1 MEYVIYTFKS
11 SNFAY
16 LALSKVESE
25 NIRARLVP
33 LLPEI
38 DAGCGLCLRYEKKFD
53 EKVREIFSKNKL
65 DFDEKYLLIYKE
77 NERKPEVRA
86 YDLSWQCRNYNW

>member
-11 SNFAY
+11 SNLAY

-38 DAGCGLCLRYEKKFD
+38 DEGCGLCLRYEKNFD
-53 EKVREIFSKNKL
+53 EKVKEIFSKYKL
-65 DFDEKYLLIYKE
+65 DFEEKYLLIYKE
-77 NERKPEVRA
+77 NKRKPEVKA
-86 YDLSWQCRNYNW
+86 YDLS

>member
-11 SNFAY
+11 SNLAY

-38 DAGCGLCLRYEKKFD
+38 DAGCGLCLRYEKNFD
-53 EKVREIFSKNKL
+53 EKVREIFSKYKL
-65 DFDEKYLLIYKE
+65 DFEEKFVLIYKE
-77 NERKPEVRA
+77 NDRKPEVKA
-86 YDLSWQCRNYNW
+86 YDLS

>member
-1 MEYVIYTFKS
+1 MEYIIYTFKS
-11 SNFAY
+11 SNLAY

-38 DAGCGLCLRYEKKFD
+38 DAGCGLCLRYEKNFD
-53 EKVREIFSKNKL
+53 EKVKEIFSKYKL
-65 DFDEKYLLIYKE
+65 DFEEKYLLIYKE
-77 NERKPEVRA
+77 NKRKPEVKA
-86 YDLSWQCRNYNW
+86 YDLS

>member
-1 MEYVIYTFKS
+1 MECVIYTFKS

-16 LALSKVESE
+16 LALSSVESE

-53 EKVREIFSKNKL
+53 EKVKEIFSKNKL
-65 DFDEKYLLIYKE
+65 DFDEKFLLIYKK
-77 NERKPEVRA
+77 NSRKPEVMP
-86 YDLSWQCRNYNW
+86 YDLS

>member
-11 SNFAY
+11 SNLAY

-53 EKVREIFSKNKL
+53 EKAKEIFPKYKL
-65 DFDEKYLLIYKE
+65 DFEEKYLLIYKE
-77 NERKPEVRA
+77 NKRKPEVKA
-86 YDLSWQCRNYNW
+86 YDLS

>member
-11 SNFAY
+11 SNLAY

-38 DAGCGLCLRYEKKFD
+38 DASCGLCLRYEKNFD
-53 EKVREIFSKNKL
+53 EKVKEIFSKYKL
-65 DFDEKYLLIYKE
+65 DFEEKYLLIYKE
-77 NERKPEVRA
+77 NKRKPEVKA
-86 YDLSWQCRNYNW
+86 YDLS

>member
-11 SNFAY
+11 SNLAY

-38 DAGCGLCLRYEKKFD
+38 DAGCGLCLRYEKNFD
-53 EKVREIFSKNKL
+53 EKVKEIFSKYKL
-65 DFDEKYLLIYKE
+65 DFEEKFVLIYKE
-77 NERKPEVRA
+77 NDRKPQVKA
-86 YDLSWQCRNYNW
+86 YDLS

>member
-11 SNFAY
+11 SNLAY
-16 LALSKVESE
+16 LALSKVENE

-38 DAGCGLCLRYEKKFD
+38 DAGCGLCLRYEKEFD
-53 EKVREIFSKNKL
+53 EKVKEIFSKYKL
-65 DFDEKYLLIYKE
+65 DFEEKYLLIYKE
-77 NERKPEVRA
+77 NDRKPEVKA
-86 YDLSWQCRNYNW
+86 YDLS

>member
-11 SNFAY
+11 SNLAY

-38 DAGCGLCLRYEKKFD
+38 DAGCGLCLRHEKNFD
-53 EKVREIFSKNKL
+53 EKVKEIFSKYKL
-65 DFDEKYLLIYKE
+65 DFEEKYLLIYKE
-77 NERKPEVRA
+77 NKRKPEVKA
-86 YDLSWQCRNYNW
+86 YDLS

>member
-11 SNFAY
+11 SNLAY

-38 DAGCGLCLRYEKKFD
+38 DAGCGLCLRYEQNFD
-53 EKVREIFSKNKL
+53 EKVKEIFSKYKL
-65 DFDEKYLLIYKE
+65 DFEEKFVLIYKE
-77 NERKPEVRA
+77 NDRKPEVKA
-86 YDLSWQCRNYNW
+86 YDLS

>member
-11 SNFAY
+11 SNLAY
-16 LALSKVESE
+16 LALSKVENE

-38 DAGCGLCLRYEKKFD
+38 DAGCGLCLRYEKNFD
-53 EKVREIFSKNKL
+53 EKVKEIFSKYKL
-65 DFDEKYLLIYKE
+65 DFEEKYLLIYKE
-77 NERKPEVRA
+77 NDRKPEVKA
-86 YDLSWQCRNYNW
+86 YDLS

>member
-11 SNFAY
+11 SNLAY
-16 LALSKVESE
+16 LALSKVENE

-38 DAGCGLCLRYEKKFD
+38 DAGCGLCLRYEKNFD
-53 EKVREIFSKNKL
+53 EKVKEIFSKYKL
-65 DFDEKYLLIYKE
+65 DFEEKYLLIYKE
-77 NERKPEVRA
+77 NKRKPEVKA
-86 YDLSWQCRNYNW
+86 YDLS

>member
-11 SNFAY
+11 SNLAY

-38 DAGCGLCLRYEKKFD
+38 DAGCGLCLRYKKKFD
-53 EKVREIFSKNKL
+53 EKVKEIFSKYKL
-65 DFDEKYLLIYKE
+65 DFEEKFVLIYKE
-77 NERKPEVRA
+77 NDRKPEVKA
-86 YDLSWQCRNYNW
+86 YDLS

>member
-11 SNFAY
+11 SNLAY

-38 DAGCGLCLRYEKKFD
+38 DAGCGLCLRYEKNFD
-53 EKVREIFSKNKL
+53 EKVREIFSKYKL
-65 DFDEKYLLIYKE
+65 DFEEKYLLIYKE
-77 NERKPEVRA
+77 NKRKPEVKA
-86 YDLSWQCRNYNW
+86 YDLS

>member
-11 SNFAY
+11 SNLAY
-16 LALSKVESE
+16 LALSKVENE

-38 DAGCGLCLRYEKKFD
+38 DAGCGLCLRYEINFD
-53 EKVREIFSKNKL
+53 EKVKEIFSKYKL
-65 DFDEKYLLIYKE
+65 DFEEKYLLIYKE
-77 NERKPEVRA
+77 NERKPEVKA
-86 YDLSWQCRNYNW
+86 YDLS

>member
-11 SNFAY
+11 SNLAY
-16 LALSKVESE
+16 LALSKVENE

-38 DAGCGLCLRYEKKFD
+38 DAGCGLCLRYEKNFD
-53 EKVREIFSKNKL
+53 EKVKEIFSKYKL
-65 DFDEKYLLIYKE
+65 DFEEKYLLIYKE
-77 NERKPEVRA
+77 NERKPEVKA
-86 YDLSWQCRNYNW
+86 YDLS

>member
-11 SNFAY
+11 SNLAY
-16 LALSKVESE
+16 LALSKVENE

-38 DAGCGLCLRYEKKFD
+38 DAGCGLCLRYEKIFD
-53 EKVREIFSKNKL
+53 EKVKEIFSKYKL
-65 DFDEKYLLIYKE
+65 DFEEKYLLIYKE
-77 NERKPEVRA
+77 NERKPEVKA
-86 YDLSWQCRNYNW
+86 YDLS